1 MYMFED
7 FTLFMDT
14 IGFYGPL
21 IIAGC
26 VIVALM
32 KRPTYIALYILFF
45 WLNNEFN
52 KLLKLWFRE
61 ERPSNPIPFSRVEK
75 YSGVQF
81 YGMPSG
87 HAQSV
92 GFSFLFLSL
101 LEGYRSWWLYIVA
114 AIMLVTCIQRWK
126 YRRHTVEQIIAGLF
140 FGGLFASVV
149 LYVFIPLKILKILNR
164 GTVTF

>member
-1 MYMFED
+1 MFQD
-7 FTLFMDT
+7 LTLFMDT

-21 IIAGC
+21 IIACC
-26 VIVALM
+26 VIVALI
-32 KRPTYIALYILFF
+32 KRSTYIALYILFF

-61 ERPSNPIPFSRVEK
+61 ERPSNPILFSSVEK

-92 GFSFLFLSL
+92 GFSVVFLSIL
-101 LEGYRSWWLYIVA
+101 NGYWSWWFYIVA
-114 AIMLVTCIQRWK
+114 MIATLTCIQRWK
-126 YRRHTVEQIIAGLF
+126 YRRHTVEQIIAGVF
-140 FGGLFASVV
+140 FGGMYACIV
-149 LYVFIPLKILKILNR
+149 LYVFDYRILRLRKWMQ
-164 GTVTF
+164 